1 MPKDRRPFRADA
13 RLIFGSSEHNADLL
27 YATHFFAPD
36 AFIYFTHRG
45 KTFLVMND
53 LEIHRARQQARVDH
67 ILSLSEEE
75 KKIREGK
82 QKTVDIAA
90 VLQLLFSSRK
100 IRSLLVPS
108 SFPLGLGDQLRRR
121 GLRVTASPKAF
132 FPGREIKRK
141 DEIREI
147 IKAQRAAEAGVG
159 AAIEMIRQSRISP
172 HGKLI
177 WNGTR
182 LTADDVKQ
190 RIASA
195 AMQHGC
201 IASHT
206 IVACGQQG
214 CDPHNEGSGA
224 LCAHKP
230 IILDIFPRS
239 QATGYWG
246 DITRTVVRGRASE
259 RLKSVF
265 RSVLKGQSIALKQ
278 IKEGARG
285 HEIHQTILEYF
296 DRQGFQTGQQDGRM
310 QGFFHGTGH
319 GVGLE
324 IHEAP
329 RISPRGKDPLKSGQ
343 VVTVEPGLYYSDV
356 GGVRLEDVVVVTET
370 GHRNLTRFPKVLEI

>member
-1 MPKDRRPFRADA
+1 MPKVKRASRAGA
-13 RLIFGSSEHNADLL
+13 RLIFASSEGNADLL
-27 YATHFFAPD
+27 YASRFFAPD
-36 AFIYFTHRG
+36 AFIYFSHRG

-53 LEIHRARQQARVDH
+53 LEIDRARQQARVDH

-75 KKIREGK
+75 KKTGAGRK
-82 QKTVDIAA
+82 KTFNTAA
-90 VLQLLFSSRK
+90 VLQSLFSSRK

-108 SFPLGLGDQLRRR
+108 SFPLGLADQLRHL
-121 GLRVTASPKAF
+121 GFRVTASSKAF
-132 FPGREIKRK
+132 FPEREIKRK

-147 IKAQRAAEAGVG
+147 IKAQRAAEAGMG
-159 AAIEMIRQSRISP
+159 GAIEMIRQSRISP
-172 HGKLI
+172 NGNLI

-182 LTADDVKQ
+182 LTADFVKQ
-190 RIASA
+190 RIANV

-206 IVACGQQG
+206 IVACGEQG
-214 CDPHNEGSGA
+214 CDPHNEGSGV
-224 LCAHKP
+224 LRAHQP

-246 DITRTVVRGRASE
+246 DITRTVVRGRASQQ
-259 RLKSVF
+259 LKSVF
-265 RSVLKGQSIALKQ
+265 RSVLKGQAIALRQ
-278 IKEGARG
+278 IREGGLG
-285 HEIHQTILEYF
+285 HEIHQAILEYF
-296 DRQGFQTGQQDGRM
+296 DGQGFQTGQRDGRM

-343 VVTVEPGLYYSDV
+343 VVTVEPGLYYSGL
-356 GGVRLEDVVVVTET
+356 GGVRLEDMVVVTAT
-370 GHRNLTRFPKVLEI
+370 GHHNLTRFPKVLEI